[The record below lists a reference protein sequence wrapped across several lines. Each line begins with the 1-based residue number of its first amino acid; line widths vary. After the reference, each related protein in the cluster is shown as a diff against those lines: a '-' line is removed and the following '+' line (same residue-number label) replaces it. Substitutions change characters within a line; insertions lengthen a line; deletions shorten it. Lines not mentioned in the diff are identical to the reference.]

1 MNKQMIPKLL
11 GLVALLSAQLVF
23 TSAPAQAALPI
34 DVNPLSAGVSSTC
47 AIRAADDLYCV
58 GANTFG
64 QLGNGTL
71 ISTTEPQKVVGIS
84 KVSSVSVGSTSACA
98 VTQSGAL
105 YCWGDNSSG
114 QLGIG
119 NTDGKTV
126 ATLVSSLTNVSQVSV
141 GDNFAC
147 ALATSGTLSCW
158 GANDAGQLTSG
169 TKASSSTPVVVNQ
182 LPTGV
187 SKVVASGKRVCV
199 LAADIYC
206 WGDFASFVFPGE
218 LRNWVPTKLPGSSGA
233 TSLELG
239 SDFGCFTLAS
249 SVSCWGAND
258 HGQLGNGTK
267 TQSATPVSVSGLGGV
282 RELATGDHFA
292 CATDTNGDTFCWG
305 QNQAG
310 QLALSAGDDQVTRIP
325 TGAPKSAAMDAG
337 LNNVCFL
344 KLDGAISCFGD
355 STSGQSG
362 FLLASSKPLANIL
375 ITTAAKVSSG
385 LNTTCVVENSGSLK
399 CWGSVLPIVPATLK
413 FSEVSVGVSSA
424 CAVSTTKKV
433 FCWGTNSSG
442 QLGDNTSRS
451 SAQLVEAL
459 VPASNLVSVAVG
471 NRHACAITADGLA
484 YCWGDNSRQQLGSAG
499 TDSKA
504 PRAVPGIGTASA
516 ISVGD
521 YHSCAQL
528 TGGTVTCWGDNTKK
542 QINTSATSQLAPTSL
557 VLFNPISKV
566 SLGSYNTCLLDTSK
580 SIKCIGDNT
589 KKQSP
594 ASLVGSYVDLSSGA
608 NTVCAVKTDESVI
621 CFGAAESGKLG
632 SVTVDSSTPV
642 TIADLRSA
650 KVSVGAQHVCAI
662 DATGNLRCW
671 GSNTFGQLTSSFGF
685 PEAFAEVL
693 VSITGPISVG
703 DSLSVSTASQETN
716 AAKSFA
722 WKRAST
728 PDGFLSTLSSQT
740 SNTYWISSLDLGRY
754 FAVEVKQSKW
764 GITSN
769 SYQSKLV
776 GPIVPATRLLQT
788 PVPQILGVNKVG
800 KILTVSA
807 GRWDAG
813 VSFSY
818 QWYRGKTAIK
828 GENKIRYILKTADLG
843 KQLYVSVT
851 GFKSGLKKV
860 TKSSNKTLKV
870 VR

>member
-71 ISTTEPQKVVGIS
+71 TSTTEPQKVVGIS
-84 KVSSVSVGSTSACA
+84 KVSSVSVGSSSACA

-119 NTDGKTV
+119 NTDSKTV
-126 ATLVSSLTNVSQVSV
+126 ATLVNSLSNVSQVSV

-158 GANDAGQLTSG
+158 GANDSGQLATGS
-169 TKASSSTPVVVNQ
+169 KQASSTPVLVNQ

-187 SKVVASGKRVCV
+187 TKVTASGKRVCV
-199 LAADIYC
+199 IAGDIFC
-206 WGDFASFVFPGE
+206 WGDFASFVFPTE
-218 LRNWVPTKLPGSSGA
+218 LRNWVPTKVSGSSGA
-233 TSLELG
+233 TSVELG
-239 SDFGCFTLAS
+239 GDFGCFTLS
-249 SVSCWGAND
+249 SSISCWGANA
-258 HGQLGNGTK
+258 HGQLGNGSK
-267 TQSATPVSVSGLGGV
+267 AQSSTPVTVTGIGAV
-282 RELATGDHFA
+282 REIATGDHFA
-292 CATDTNGDTFCWG
+292 CASDSNGDTFCWG
-305 QNQAG
+305 QNQSG

-325 TGAPKSAAMDAG
+325 TGAPKSASIDAG
-337 LNNVCFL
+337 LNNVCYL
-344 KLDGAISCFGD
+344 KLDGDVSCFGD
-355 STSGQSG
+355 SSSGQSG
-362 FLLASSKPLANIL
+362 FLLASSKPLLNNSV
-375 ITTAAKVSSG
+375 TTAAKVSSG
-385 LNTTCVVENSGSLK
+385 TNTTCVVDASGSLL
-399 CWGSVLPIVPATLK
+399 CWGSNLPVVPATLK

-424 CAVSTTKKV
+424 CAVSTSRKV
-433 FCWGTNSSG
+433 YCWGTNSSG
-442 QLGDNTSRS
+442 QLGDNSSRS
-451 SAQLVEAL
+451 STQLVETL
-459 VPASNLVSVAVG
+459 IPASNLISVAVG
-471 NRHACAITADGLA
+471 NRHACAVTADGLA
-484 YCWGDNSRQQLGSAG
+484 YCWGDNSRQQLGSSG
-499 TDSKA
+499 TESKA
-504 PRAVPGIGTASA
+504 PRAVPGIGTASS
-516 ISVGD
+516 ITVGE
-521 YHSCAQL
+521 YHSCALL
-528 TGGTVTCWGDNTKK
+528 TGGAVTCWGDNSKK
-542 QINTSATSQLAPTSL
+542 QINTSVTSQLAPTTL
-557 VLFNPISKV
+557 VLANPISKV
-566 SLGSYNTCLLDTSK
+566 ALGSYNTCLLDSLK
-580 SIKCIGDNT
+580 SIKCIGDNA

-594 ASLVGSYVDLSSGA
+594 ASIAGSYVDLSSGA
-608 NTVCAVKTDESVI
+608 NTVCAVKLDESVI
-621 CFGAAESGKLG
+621 CFGAADSGKLG
-632 SVTVDSSTPV
+632 SVSVDSATPV
-642 TIADLRSA
+642 AIADLSSA

-662 DATGNLRCW
+662 DATGTLRCW

-685 PEAFAEVL
+685 PEAFAEIV

-703 DSLSVSTASQETN
+703 DSLSVSTVSQELIST
-716 AAKSFA
+716 KTYA

-728 PDGFLSTLSSQT
+728 PEGFLSSLSSQT
-740 SNTYWISSLDLGRY
+740 SNTYLLASLDLGRY

-764 GITSN
+764 GISSS

-776 GPIVPATRLLQT
+776 GPIGPATRLLQT
-788 PVPQILGVNKVG
+788 PVPVILGANKLG

-828 GENKIRYILKTADLG
+828 GENKIRYTLKTADLG

-860 TKSSNKTLKV
+860 TKNSNKTLKV